1 MGEGGG
7 VRPPG
12 PDGPAPWERYFTDL
26 DASQP
31 TSWPSGSPPT
41 PKENDDAGLRRFLPQ
56 RKPAEAAERR
66 AVHDVADA
74 PPAQPQA
81 VGPVANNPTPTRLE
95 LSKLRRR
102 RRWRIV
108 GRTAMA
114 MCAIMALLATGV
126 VWGYLRSTD
135 NSFLQVAAL
144 DENSSDVID
153 PIGQTGDETYL
164 IIGTDSR
171 AGANSQIGAGTTD
184 DAAGARSDTIML
196 VNIPENR
203 ERVVAVS
210 FPRDLD
216 VTRPECQGWD
226 NDTATYTSDWY
237 PEAYGEKLNAVYALG
252 GPKCLVKAIQKIS
265 GLRIGHFVGIDFSG
279 FESMVNEIGGVEVC
293 TTVPL
298 NDAELGLIMPNTGR
312 QTINGATAL
321 NYVRARNIET
331 EGNGDYG
338 RIKRQQLFLSSLL
351 RSALSNKVLLDPTK
365 LNGFVSAFTRDTF
378 VEKVTTQ
385 DLIRLGRSLQNVE
398 AGAVTFLTAP
408 TSGTNEWGNE
418 IPRSDDI
425 RAIFQAIID
434 DDPLPGEERPG
445 ESSSS
450 TTAAPSAPELIA
462 VSPDTVALQVSNATG
477 QEGRAAT
484 AAEELG
490 AYGFPI
496 YSIGNYSGMS
506 SSTVVRY
513 PAGSEA
519 EAATVAST
527 IPGATMQETADLGG
541 IIELV
546 LGSEFDGKV
555 QAPAEAGTGVA
566 PPPPPPVQSS
576 AAVQLPPDLSITNAG
591 DDTCS

>member
-1 MGEGGG
+1 
-7 VRPPG
+7 
-12 PDGPAPWERYFTDL
+12 
-26 DASQP
+26 
-31 TSWPSGSPPT
+31 
-41 PKENDDAGLRRFLPQ
+41 
-56 RKPAEAAERR
+56 
-66 AVHDVADA
+66 
-74 PPAQPQA
+74 
-81 VGPVANNPTPTRLE
+81 
-95 LSKLRRR
+95 
-102 RRWRIV
+102 
-108 GRTAMA
+108 MA

-365 LNGFVSAFTRDTF
+365 LEWVRQRVHSRHVRREGDHPGPDPARALAAERRGRCGDVPHRADVGNQRMGQRDPALRRHPRDLPGDHRRRPVAGRGAPGRVFVVDDVRPVRSRADRGLAGHGGAAGIQRDGSGGPGRDALRRNSGRTGSRSTASAT
-378 VEKVTTQ
+378 
-385 DLIRLGRSLQNVE
+385 
-398 AGAVTFLTAP
+398 
-408 TSGTNEWGNE
+408 
-418 IPRSDDI
+418 I
-425 RAIFQAIID
+425 RA
-434 DDPLPGEERPG
+434 
-445 ESSSS
+445 
-450 TTAAPSAPELIA
+450 
-462 VSPDTVALQVSNATG
+462 
-477 QEGRAAT
+477 
-484 AAEELG
+484 
-490 AYGFPI
+490 
-496 YSIGNYSGMS
+496 
-506 SSTVVRY
+506 
-513 PAGSEA
+513 
-519 EAATVAST
+519 
-527 IPGATMQETADLGG
+527 
-541 IIELV
+541 
-546 LGSEFDGKV
+546 
-555 QAPAEAGTGVA
+555 
-566 PPPPPPVQSS
+566 
-576 AAVQLPPDLSITNAG
+576 
-591 DDTCS
+591 